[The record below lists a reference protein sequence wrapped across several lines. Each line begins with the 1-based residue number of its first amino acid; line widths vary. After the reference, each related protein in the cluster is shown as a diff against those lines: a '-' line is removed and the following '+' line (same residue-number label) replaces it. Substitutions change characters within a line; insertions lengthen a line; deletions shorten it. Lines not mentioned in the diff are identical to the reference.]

1 MWRGFDENLEQG
13 ARCKSSTTAQEIR
26 ACLRKILQRNFP
38 QRRSS
43 RSVRLIFNYGAN
55 PAAHCLSVKRQ
66 ASSVK
71 RQTSKPSTNYAAGLS
86 RSVVRHSA
94 LERSVLR
101 GSIRSLSAGRHGS
114 LRHGRPRR
122 AHLVTIPLLAT
133 PAKPSGVDH
142 AIVIPAASGILL
154 HASAFLNN
162 CSSGAAGGDR
172 THDPWLRRP
181 ILYPLSYSRTSN
193 TDCSG

>member
-1 MWRGFDENLEQG
+1 VQKPDNYSRNPRVFAQDFAAKLPTAPQLTVCAFNLQLWS
-13 ARCKSSTTAQEIR
+13 K
-26 ACLRKILQRNFP
+26 P
-38 QRRSS
+38 RSP
-43 RSVRLIFNYGAN
+43 L
-55 PAAHCLSVKRQ
+55 PKRQ

-122 AHLVTIPLLAT
+122 AHLVTIPLLAA

-142 AIVIPAASGILL
+142 AIVITATSGILL

-181 ILYPLSYSRTSN
+181 ILYPLSYSRTCS